1 MKNKTAVYTLLNL
14 LLAAATVVGGVLYFT
29 IHTLTIKAFAS
40 LSFVL
45 LGAVNLRAC
54 NAVGGKRLTFA
65 VLMAVG
71 LFFAMLADIVLEIV
85 FAAGAGIFA
94 VGHIFYFLGYCQLQK
109 FRPADLIPCGVIF
122 AVAAALILFV
132 PTLDFGGSFMRNVC
146 LGYALILGAM
156 LGKAFSNVRREANTL
171 NKIILLGSFL
181 FFFSDLMLLFGQ
193 FSDAPRLISGLCVN
207 TYYPGQAVL
216 GCSLLAAARG
226 RD

>member
-1 MKNKTAVYTLLNL
+1 MKTKPAVYTLLNIF
-14 LLAAATVVGGVLYFT
+14 LAAATVVGGVLYFT
-29 IHTLTIKAFAS
+29 VHTLTIKAFAS

-54 NAVGGKRLTFA
+54 NAVGGKQRTYA
-65 VLMAVG
+65 VLMVIG
-71 LFFAMLADIVLEIV
+71 LFVAMLADIVLEIV
-85 FAAGAGIFA
+85 FAAGAGLFA
-94 VGHIFYFLGYCQLQK
+94 VGHIFYFAAYCQLSR
-109 FRPADLIPCGVIF
+109 FRVADLIPCGLIF
-122 AVAAALILFV
+122 LFAAGLILLV
-132 PTLDFGGSFMRNVC
+132 PALDFGGNFMRNVC

-156 LGKAFSNVRREANTL
+156 LGKAFANCRREPGGL

-216 GCSLLAAARG
+216 GLSLLRAARSE
-226 RD
+226 

>member
-1 MKNKTAVYTLLNL
+1 MKTNNTVYNLLNI
-14 LLAAATVVGGVLYFT
+14 LLAAAAVAGGVLYFT
-29 IHTLTIKAFAS
+29 IHTLTIKTFAS

-45 LGAVNLRAC
+45 LGAVNLHAC
-54 NAVGGKRLTFA
+54 HRNHSLFVPYARLM
-65 VLMAVG
+65 VIG
-71 LFFAMLADIVLEIV
+71 LFFAMIADIVLEIV
-85 FAAGAGIFA
+85 FVAGAGIFA
-94 VGHIFYFLGYCQLQK
+94 VGHIFYFISYCQLQK
-109 FRPADLIPCGVIF
+109 FRTSDLLPCGVIF

-181 FFFSDLMLLFGQ
+181 FFFSDLMLLFDQ
-193 FSDAPRLISGLCVN
+193 FSDAPRLINGLCVN

-216 GCSLLAAARG
+216 GCSLLTAARKCE
-226 RD
+226 